1 MAAGWQPCPSQLLS
15 LRFGKVVATQQA
27 TAAVPPNRPPSL
39 PAPCVLA
46 LACWLA
52 WFTES
57 GPRLPGPDRLLP
69 LAPSQRG
76 RACALQEVM
85 ARLNQIFSARKITF
99 GSKVCSCEGAGMFCH
114 VVG

>member
-1 MAAGWQPCPSQLLS
+1 MLAAPPPPLRVGQWLLAGSPAHLSCGLFQAAAIVAGS
-15 LRFGKVVATQQA
+15 LR
-27 TAAVPPNRPPSL
+27 
-39 PAPCVLA
+39 
-46 LACWLA
+46 ACACLLA

-57 GPRLPGPDRLLP
+57 GPGPDRLLP

-76 RACALQEVM
+76 CACALQEVM

-99 GSKVCSCEGAGMFCH
+99 GSKVRSCEGAGMFCH